1 MEAFVGLAL
10 IAIGVAIFAA
20 LVRRTNRKGAALLRQ
35 AKPWEPPKP
44 QLLNSGQRK
53 RLGRGAASSP
63 AAAQPLRRAP
73 DPAAAPSRAMRNGWR
88 LGEVAF
94 TYEDSAGDVTFR
106 TVTVHSVT
114 ATYLKGEC
122 HDRQAE
128 RTFKIERIIGDVV
141 DLDTGEIL
149 RPRSL
154 ARHFA

>member
-1 MEAFVGLAL
+1 MEAFVGLVL
-10 IAIGVAIFAA
+10 VAIGVTIFAA
-20 LVRRTNRKGAALLRQ
+20 LVRRANRKGAALLPQ
-35 AKPWEPPKP
+35 AKPWETPKP
-44 QLLNSGQRK
+44 PLLNSSHRK
-53 RLGRGAASSP
+53 RLGRGTASSP

-128 RTFKIERIIGDVV
+128 RTFKIDRIIGDVV